1 MNISRGQP
9 TAPLVKAVRICVAA
23 AGFAA
28 AVITPALADDETETR
43 NLAEFDA
50 IVIQG
55 AVDLEIDV
63 GKPQRVEITT
73 DERQLSRIETSVS
86 GGTLTINQEGRRWFE
101 DVEIRISV
109 AALNRLNIQGAADA
123 EVRNIESDDFRLEID
138 GAGDI
143 TFDGGSCG
151 RAEMVVNG
159 AGDIDAETFE
169 CREVRITINGA
180 GDASVYASESV
191 EAYLNG
197 VGDITV
203 YGNPSHVRPRISGL
217 GSFEVVE

>member
-1 MNISRGQP
+1 MTSILKAARTSAATIALGAMAY
-9 TAPLVKAVRICVAA
+9 APA
-23 AGFAA
+23 FA
-28 AVITPALADDETETR
+28 ETR
-43 NLAEFDA
+43 DLPEFDA

-55 AVDLEIDV
+55 AVDIEIDV
-63 GKPQRVEITT
+63 GEPQRVEITT
-73 DERQLSRIETSVS
+73 EQRQLSRIETSVS
-86 GGTLTINQEGRRWFE
+86 GRTLTISQEGRRWFD

-109 AALNRLNIQGAADA
+109 ETLNRLNIQGAADA
-123 EVRNIESDDFRLEID
+123 ELRNVESDDFLLEID

-143 TFDGGSCG
+143 TFGNGRCG
-151 RAEMVVNG
+151 RAQMVING
-159 AGDIDAETFE
+159 AGDIDAEDFH
-169 CREVRITINGA
+169 CKEVKITINGA
-180 GDASVYASESV
+180 GDATVYASESV